1 MLRSYKSLS
10 TLQWALGLSVLLH
23 AALLTVR
30 FVDPEG
36 FRRLFQET
44 TLDVVL
50 VNAESDQKPDKAQA
64 IAQSSLAGG
73 GEAADKRIASTPLAP
88 SPREAPGDAPVTE
101 NQRRIDA
108 MLEQQ
113 EQLLAQVRQ
122 QLASLPQLD
131 PRKLSADPEARAQEE
146 RRQLLARHLAA
157 LEKRVEEENSRP
169 RKRYL
174 SPATLGTTY
183 AVYYDSMRRKIE
195 AEGTANFPQMAGR
208 KLYGELI
215 MALLINHDGR
225 ILDARVVR
233 GSGNRALDKLAEL
246 IAARSAPFGN
256 FTAAMR
262 KDTDQF
268 DVTARFKFT
277 HEQTLETTLQADPL
291 ATTVRE
297 LK

>member
-108 MLEQQ
+108 MLDQQ

-146 RRQLLARHLAA
+146 RRQLLARQLAA